1 MGRRPGRGH
10 DQGKGHGV
18 RSMKRMRF
26 VLLTLAVALVA
37 VAVAS
42 AAEGDKVVFT
52 VGLTNDVDTLNP
64 VVGVEVP
71 DYEVWNIQ
79 YATLTDKAASD
90 FRTIPGLA
98 ESWQA
103 SNGGK
108 TYTYTLRD
116 GLTWSDGTAL
126 TADDV
131 AYTVNRARKEQWL
144 NYSSTVANITATAP
158 DARTVVLTSSVP
170 DPKLP
175 TMDVYIVPKH
185 IWEKLDAKAVTKYP
199 ALDGVGSGPFTL
211 AELKRGQF
219 WRLKANPGYWGWHGQ
234 APKVDEVVFRLFN
247 NADAMVAAL
256 KKGEIDAAHDVPTQ
270 SFKSL
275 ESTAGIVTVRG
286 EQGGFVEI
294 ALNGGQGLKQGNPA
308 LSDLRFRQ
316 AIAHA
321 IDKQTLVDKVLVGLG
336 RPGTTISPSA
346 NPKWIPSIPASEQ
359 YGFDLGKAKALLD
372 AAGYKDGNGD
382 GIRELPG
389 GRSIVLDYLVRSE
402 SQTAAQ
408 DAEFVSGWLKEI
420 GIGTKLITVNDSKLT
435 EVIGKGEY
443 DLFEWG
449 WTPFVDPDPEL
460 SYFTCGQLSKD
471 PQNPTNYYNDANWCS
486 PAYDADYKAQKVE
499 LDPAKRLAIVHRMLK
514 TFYDAAVYNVLW
526 YDADLQAYRT
536 DRFTGWIRQP
546 AGTGPVLFSNTSPT
560 YAALTPVASSS
571 SGGGG
576 LSTGAIAG
584 IVVAVIAALAG
595 AALLLTR
602 RRSADERE

>member
-219 WRLKANPGYWGWHGQ
+219 WRLKVNPGYWGWHGQ